1 VRSRWREAVR
11 LADGDESLAED
22 VAYIF
27 ELGRAVAHEDG
38 TITLSTPSGREA
50 RLPRER
56 AVKVILARWGDDD
69 R

>member
-1 VRSRWREAVR
+1 
-11 LADGDESLAED
+11 

-38 TITLSTPSGREA
+38 TVTLSTPSGREA

-56 AVKVILARWGDDD
+56 AVKVILARWE